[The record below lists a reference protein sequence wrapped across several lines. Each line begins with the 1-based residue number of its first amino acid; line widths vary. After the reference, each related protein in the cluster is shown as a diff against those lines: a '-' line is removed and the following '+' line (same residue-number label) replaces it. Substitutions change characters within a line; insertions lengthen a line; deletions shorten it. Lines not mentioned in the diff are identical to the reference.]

1 MRTAT
6 CDHAN
11 DARSGSCG
19 RPWWP
24 CGRENHGAVCARGS
38 RVGRC
43 VSSLR
48 LRLLAP
54 YRRAAPQGRGSY
66 PLRVEPGDAG
76 IAHWPA
82 VVRSPVYRL
91 GSVIC
96 QMSKS
101 RLRAEFHYPQ
111 WNGCLVPMS
120 APSRH
125 DNRSQ
130 STADDVRSLACEGGI
145 KAHGPGALC
154 RDVQSAPCATLPIRA
169 TRDPAGD

>member
-6 CDHAN
+6 CDHAI

-82 VVRSPVYRL
+82 VVRSPVYRR

-96 QMSKS
+96 QMSKPDS
-101 RLRAEFHYPQ
+101 GENSNAPNCRRVRTVYRHACAGMVTGPQ
-111 WNGCLVPMS
+111 NTL
-120 APSRH
+120 
-125 DNRSQ
+125 
-130 STADDVRSLACEGGI
+130 DDLRSLACERGI
-145 KAHGPGALC
+145 HARHPGAWC
-154 RDVQSAPCATLPIRA
+154 RKTLSRASRPCRRLK
-169 TRDPAGD
+169 